1 MHTLT
6 RPIFVSWL
14 LVNWMTSLHSIHPI
28 KVSQDPGPSSP
39 LDSKSALKKLTGREE
54 RVTSVFSITAESP
67 KYIMFLCVYWS
78 IPGINETNVMA
89 GIAPLKAHP
98 VKMSYNERSQPSK
111 KWNGGRHIA
120 RSAIY
125 STRGRFCCYYSDYWE
140 LHALHLPSFL
150 YTLLL
155 IVTAVRVGSWD

>member
-1 MHTLT
+1 
-6 RPIFVSWL
+6 
-14 LVNWMTSLHSIHPI
+14 
-28 KVSQDPGPSSP
+28 
-39 LDSKSALKKLTGREE
+39 
-54 RVTSVFSITAESP
+54 
-67 KYIMFLCVYWS
+67 MFLCVYWS

-125 STRGRFCCYYSDYWE
+125 STRDSAVTTVTIE
-140 LHALHLPSFL
+140 S
-150 YTLLL
+150 YTLFPSPLFY
-155 IVTAVRVGSWD
+155 IRSC